1 LVPYYLSHLLLES
14 PTISQTLGLV
24 WVHGNPVLPMT
35 KATSALMREAL
46 DAGAFENYCVG
57 TDSS

>member
-1 LVPYYLSHLLLES
+1 
-14 PTISQTLGLV
+14 LV